1 MTEQNMPEQV
11 IMVEEKRGFIEKA
24 KNKMAK
30 LRQTYDEKMIQTGK
44 SQKLEEKI
52 EKRAKRKKKM
62 IKTLGAIATVALA
75 ICPADGP
82 FGEIAAALATPGLCE
97 LVDISAE
104 IEKKA
109 LITSKRTA
117 EKYILKVDGKNENVA
132 GYDITNGDVVEDIK
146 SLKEAIA
153 NVEVQSNTMGK
164 KAA

>member
-1 MTEQNMPEQV
+1 MQEQNVPEQLMV
-11 IMVEEKRGFIEKA
+11 VEEKRSFIDKA
-24 KNKMAK
+24 KAKMAK

-44 SQKLEEKI
+44 SQELEEKI

-62 IKTLGAIATVALA
+62 IKVLGAIATIGLA

-82 FGEIAAALATPGLCE
+82 FGELASALATPGLCK
-97 LVDISAE
+97 LVDIGAE

-117 EKYILKVDGKNENVA
+117 EKYVLKVDGKNDNVA
-132 GYDITNGDVVEDIK
+132 GYNLNNGEIVEDIK
-146 SLKEAIA
+146 SLKDAISMVEA
-153 NVEVQSNTMGK
+153 QSAAMGK